1 MKNVLLLSLL
11 LFYTYSFSQSSI
23 AEKVSIAKVTQ
34 KKCLKKKGLTLVLKE
49 VVSDSRCPVGLNCI
63 WAGEATA
70 IISLYKDAKLV
81 EDNTMVFSMKN
92 QEENK
97 LWFCKYLPDNQ
108 KNLKS
113 VQVLPYPSK
122 DTPIDKKK
130 YFVKVSYLK

>member
-1 MKNVLLLSLL
+1 MKNVLLFSLL
-11 LFYTYSFSQSSI
+11 LFYTFSFSQSTT
-23 AEKVSIAKVTQ
+23 AERVSIVKVTQ
-34 KKCLKKKGLTLVLKE
+34 KKCLKKKGFTLVLKE
-49 VVSDSRCPVGLNCI
+49 VVSDSRCPDGLNCI

-70 IISLYKDAKLV
+70 IISVYKDSKLV

-113 VQVLPYPSK
+113 VQVMPYPNK

>member
-11 LFYTYSFSQSSI
+11 LFYTFSFSQSST

-34 KKCLKKKGLTLVLKE
+34 KKCLKKKGFTLVLKE
-49 VVSDSRCPVGLNCI
+49 VVSDSRCPDGLNCI

-70 IISLYKDAKLV
+70 IISAYKDAKLV
-81 EDNTMVFSMKN
+81 EDNTMVFSIKN

-97 LWFCKYLPDNQ
+97 LWFCKYLSENQ

-113 VQVLPYPSK
+113 VQLLPYPNK
-122 DTPIDKKK
+122 DKPIDKKK

>member
-11 LFYTYSFSQSSI
+11 LFCTFSFSQSST

-34 KKCLKKKGLTLVLKE
+34 KKCLKKKGFTLILKE
-49 VVSDSRCPVGLNCI
+49 VVSDSRCPEGLNCI

-70 IISLYKDAKLV
+70 IISVYKDAKLV
-81 EDNTMVFSMKN
+81 EDNTMVFSIKN

-97 LWFCKYLPDNQ
+97 LWFCKYLSENQ

-113 VQVLPYPSK
+113 VQLLPYPNK
-122 DTPIDKKK
+122 DKPIDKKK

>member
-11 LFYTYSFSQSSI
+11 LFYTFSFSQSST

-34 KKCLKKKGLTLVLKE
+34 KKCLKKKGFTLVLKE

-70 IISLYKDAKLV
+70 IISVYKDAKLV

-113 VQVLPYPSK
+113 VQVMPYPNK

>member
-1 MKNVLLLSLL
+1 MKNIVLFSFL
-11 LFYTYSFSQSSI
+11 LFCTFSFSQV
-23 AEKVSIAKVTQ
+23 AEEKVSIAKITQ
-34 KKCLKKKGLTLVLKE
+34 KKCFKKKGFTLVLKE
-49 VVSDSRCPVGLNCI
+49 VVSDSRCPEGLNCI
-63 WAGEATA
+63 WAGEVTVVL
-70 IISLYKDAKLV
+70 SVYKDLKLV

-113 VQVLPYPSK
+113 VQVLPYPNK

-130 YFVKVSYLK
+130 YFIKVSYLK

>member
-11 LFYTYSFSQSSI
+11 LFCTFSFSQSST

-34 KKCLKKKGLTLVLKE
+34 KKCLKKKGFTLVLKE
-49 VVSDSRCPVGLNCI
+49 VVSDSRCPDGLNCI

-70 IISLYKDAKLV
+70 IISVYKDAKLV
-81 EDNTMVFSMKN
+81 EDNTMVFSIKN

-97 LWFCKYLPDNQ
+97 LWFCKYLSENQ

-113 VQVLPYPSK
+113 VQLLPYPNK
-122 DTPIDKKK
+122 DKPIDKKK